1 MEEGR
6 NKRSEED
13 RKNKRE
19 RRKEERRNEGRNGGR
34 KEVRKEE
41 GIMRNHP
48 FFLCAYIRIM

>member
-19 RRKEERRNEGRNGGR
+19 RRKEERRNEGRNVGR

-41 GIMRNHP
+41 GIMRNHI
-48 FFLCAYIRIM
+48 FFYAHIFG